1 MLFFV
6 LGKYEEEYEINEYE
20 FQVWK
25 KWSEDVGKWLEKEN
39 MRGYELGDVEEE
51 ILKKNLDLM

>member
-25 KWSEDVGKWLEKEN
+25 KWSEDVGK
-39 MRGYELGDVEEE
+39 
-51 ILKKNLDLM
+51 